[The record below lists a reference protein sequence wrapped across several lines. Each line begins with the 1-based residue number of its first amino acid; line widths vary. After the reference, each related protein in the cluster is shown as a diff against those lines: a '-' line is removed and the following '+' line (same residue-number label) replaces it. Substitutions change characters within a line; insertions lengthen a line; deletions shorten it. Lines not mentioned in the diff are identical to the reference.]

1 MKEEDQKFEGIFT
14 AQKDPDSKQNKKKT
28 TKQKEKKQ
36 TNPSKPTSGTVV
48 DVYSPSYVEAK
59 ERGLL
64 GSRTDG
70 H

>member
-1 MKEEDQKFEGIFT
+1 MRAFLLHKRT
-14 AQKDPDSKQNKKKT
+14 LTQNKTKKKT